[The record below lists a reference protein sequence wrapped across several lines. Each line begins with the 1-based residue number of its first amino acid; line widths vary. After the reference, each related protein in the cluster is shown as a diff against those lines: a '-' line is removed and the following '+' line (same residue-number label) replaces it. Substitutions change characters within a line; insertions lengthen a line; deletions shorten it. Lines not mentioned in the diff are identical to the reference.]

1 MAAAIRLSQQ
11 HSCSL
16 GQPHHC
22 GPVAPTTLR
31 RREQRVNGSPAQ
43 LQDAGNRKA
52 NDDESADE
60 HTDRGQSTFAGDTG
74 FPHSRTE
81 PSRRSSEA
89 LLHLALHQPLLRS
102 AGSTAHWSP
111 CLRRNKAQGRFDL
124 AFFWT
129 TTCISWK
136 PGRSLLCVFCFGIAS
151 ERLRSYPPLDLS
163 TLLEAPGKEAGA
175 FFIPLELGTRSTR
188 FVLIGN

>member
-1 MAAAIRLSQQ
+1 M
-11 HSCSL
+11 
-16 GQPHHC
+16 
-22 GPVAPTTLR
+22 
-31 RREQRVNGSPAQ
+31 NGSPAQ